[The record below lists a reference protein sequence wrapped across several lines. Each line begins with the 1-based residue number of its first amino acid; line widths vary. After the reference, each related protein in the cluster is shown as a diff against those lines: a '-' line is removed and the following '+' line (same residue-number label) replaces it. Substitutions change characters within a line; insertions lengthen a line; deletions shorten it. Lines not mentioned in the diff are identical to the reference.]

1 MGNDLDQDDELT
13 RRILERTRT
22 IAVVGASANPEKPA
36 HTVPARMKEAGF
48 RIIPVNPT
56 LVGSKLFGERV
67 RATLADIDEP
77 VDMVD
82 VFRRS
87 EHTPP
92 IAHDAVA
99 ISTKALWLQ
108 QGIVSDDSRKIAEEA
123 GLDYVEDHCMAVER
137 ARFQI
142 EREPE

>member
-1 MGNDLDQDDELT
+1 MDGDTDDLT
-13 RRILERTRT
+13 RKILERSRT
-22 IAVVGASANPEKPA
+22 IAVVGASANPERPA
-36 HTVPARMKEAGF
+36 HSVPERMQQAGF

-67 RATLADIDEP
+67 RATLGDIDEP

-92 IAHDAVA
+92 IARDAVA
-99 ISTKALWLQ
+99 IGSKALWLQ
-108 QGIVSDDSRKIAEEA
+108 QGIVSEESRKIAEEA
-123 GLDYVEDHCMAVER
+123 GIDYVEDRCMAVER

-142 EREPE
+142 EKEPT

>member
-1 MGNDLDQDDELT
+1 MPKTEKTLMLLKPDAIARGFCG
-13 RRILERTRT
+13 RILDRFEQ
-22 IAVVGASANPEKPA
+22 
-36 HTVPARMKEAGF
+36 AGF

-67 RATLADIDEP
+67 RATLGDIDEP

-92 IAHDAVA
+92 IARDAVA
-99 ISTKALWLQ
+99 IGSKALWLQ
-108 QGIVSDDSRKIAEEA
+108 QGIVSEESRKIAEEA
-123 GLDYVEDHCMAVER
+123 GIDYVEDRCMAVER

-142 EREPE
+142 EKEPT